1 MKIILGQLSLMI
13 LLTSAT
19 FATDFQGKV
28 TKIVDNQLTIEI
40 FGDETSSFKTGT
52 HVKLEVIPK
61 NVPTL
66 DMLKG

>member
-1 MKIILGQLSLMI
+1 MKILLGQLALMI
-13 LLTSAT
+13 LVTNST
-19 FATDFQGKV
+19 FAADFQGKV

-52 HVKLEVIPK
+52 HVILEAIPK